1 MKKLLSIILVALILV
16 GCGSSSDYNQSTDSM
31 AGIENGYYGSD
42 LGYTSG
48 SGVNESVNSS
58 SDNKNADFEQKII
71 TNGNLNVETKEFDK
85 TIEAINKAVADN
97 GGYTQSSNIRKTT
110 NYSGDGELRY
120 ATLTVRIPAEK
131 LENFLTVAEQ
141 SGNVVSSNFDS
152 DDITTQYYDIQ
163 ADIEA
168 LEAQEDRLLELYKKA
183 ETIEDLIQLENR
195 LSNLRND
202 INKKKMTIKNYD
214 LLTKYSTV
222 TLDIEEV
229 EVLTETSKNFFSL
242 VGTAFAESFINFRDF
257 LMDAFIDLIYVFP
270 FLVFYCGIG
279 LGLAWLLKRN
289 QAKVKE
295 RKAKKVAKE
304 LPKENFDNTKENRH
318 E

>member
-16 GCGSSSDYNQSTDSM
+16 GCGSSSDYSQSTDSM

-42 LGYTSG
+42 LGYASG
-48 SGVNESVNSS
+48 SSIDGNTNSS
-58 SDNKNADFEQKII
+58 SNNKNADFEQKII

-85 TIEAINKAVADN
+85 TMDAINKAVADN

-110 NYSGDGELRY
+110 GYSGEGELRY

-141 SGNVVSSNFDS
+141 SGNVISSSFDS
-152 DDITTQYYDIQ
+152 DDITTQYYDIK

-183 ETIEDLIQLENR
+183 NTIEDLIQLENR

-222 TLDIEEV
+222 TIDVEEV

-242 VGTAFAESFINFRDF
+242 TGTAIAESFVNFRDF

-270 FLVFYCGIG
+270 FLVFYGAIAGICIY
-279 LGLAWLLKRN
+279 LLKRS
-289 QAKVKE
+289 QAKAKE
-295 RKAKKVAKE
+295 RKTKSLKE
-304 LPKENFDNTKENRH
+304 RTENEKQA
-318 E
+318 